1 MYGVYIHIPFCIQ
14 KCNYCDFAS
23 YPNELCRQ
31 NEYIDAVLDEAKEYR
46 GANADTIYI
55 GGGTPTCLNND
66 SLEKLLTGINDIF
79 CIDGNAE
86 FTVEANPG
94 TLDGTNANILRSNGV
109 NRISIGAQS
118 FSDSEL
124 VRLGRIHGA
133 SDIKSAFETARSA
146 GINNISLDIMYALPG
161 QTMKSLGNTLDS
173 ALKLKPNHL
182 SCYGLKYEPGTPFYN
197 MLRSGKIDETDD
209 DTFADMYS
217 LICSRLS
224 ENGYCHYEISNFS
237 MSGFESRHNLKYW
250 NREDYIGLGAA
261 AASCVGNRRWANTRS
276 IDEYMFGNRITEDYT
291 MSDSETMHE
300 FIILALRVIKTGVDK
315 NKFRE
320 LYNVDFDDMFG
331 AQMKKFSQFL
341 INDKNSVKLT
351 EQAAL
356 VSNSILCEFVK

>member
-46 GANADTIYI
+46 GANADTVYI

-66 SLEKLLTGINDIF
+66 TLERLLRGINDIF
-79 CIDGNAE
+79 CISSNAE
-86 FTVEANPG
+86 FAVEANPG
-94 TLDGTNANILRSNGV
+94 TLDGTNANILRSKGV

-133 SDIKSAFETARSA
+133 GDIKSAVETSRSA
-146 GINNISLDIMYALPG
+146 GIDNISLDIMYALPG
-161 QTMKSLGNTLDS
+161 QTMKSLGNNLDS

-237 MSGFESRHNLKYW
+237 MPGFESRHNLKYW

-276 IDEYMFGNRITEDYT
+276 IDEYMFGNRIAEDYT
-291 MSDSETMHE
+291 MSDSEAMHE

-331 AQMKKFSQFL
+331 AQLKKFSQFL
-341 INDKNSVKLT
+341 INDENSVKLT